1 MRFKFYHYI
10 SGISFLAFLG
20 FLLAE
25 SQVKE
30 ALYQPRESQSSTP
43 TGIAGYMEYI
53 NSMRA
58 NEITGEVTL
67 ADIQKA
73 ENELKALSTNK
84 TNSITWE
91 SRGPDNK
98 GGRTRALVIDK
109 DNSSI
114 LYSGSVGGGLFKS
127 LNGGATWNYIGDP
140 QHNQSIVSITQ
151 TSTGDL
157 YVGTG
162 ELFQGYYGGGST
174 SSPQFAGKGVLKS
187 TDDGASWTELTPTLS
202 WASVPRIE
210 ADPSDPTGN
219 TIYAAT
225 TNGFKKTT
233 DGGTTWTS
241 PLGGNIWD
249 FAISP
254 TGKLFVNRNGNTMYS
269 TDGNNFTEIS
279 APIITSTSLP
289 RRASGRIRYAIS
301 PQDENYVYCVQ
312 TNGNALSAVYRSVDG
327 GSTWSKI
334 GQKSNNF
341 DPLCY
346 TNSGNPVSGN
356 FVCQGKYDLLF
367 SVSPHDKDL
376 IALGGITIWSWSLTQ
391 GWVQKTTTGGGAF
404 NPVYMHADVHDMV
417 FDPTDPNVI
426 YVVSDGGIAKSSD
439 GGNSWAE
446 RNKNYNSFTQ
456 FGVSVGRDKKILGG
470 GQDNG
475 TIYID
480 GVSFL
485 SPNSAV
491 DVGGGDGGYAEISW
505 LNPKVMF
512 FESQYGFYRNNDEG
526 GQATESFASPAMMLP
541 GSQQKRISNFMV
553 PMVLWE
559 TSEDLNSEDSV
570 TFELFPGLRS
580 MGYGDGIK
588 KTFSGK
594 INHSQSAVE
603 YLPGTFQLTAGG
615 VSASADAQGNINTS
629 EVTGF
634 FHPDSAY
641 FEVTFTS
648 APIAEVILTCDVFL
662 PIGSGLE
669 LSAAIGALPIDV
681 TTTSI
686 MNVGD
691 VLKVQDP
698 VQSMYFIGNA
708 SHSNATFPTMG
719 GIWMTREAHAFGT
732 TPEWW
737 QIAHL
742 GNGIYP
748 QYMKISAD
756 GNHLFVGTSE
766 GRLYRISNLQ
776 SARSLGDAHIDSVNK
791 LITVDLIET
800 FGSRNICGIDVD
812 PNNTSRVAVSLGN
825 YNNSNFVYYSNNALS
840 ANPTFSPKQGNL
852 PSVPAYSV
860 SFDKHNSNRLIV
872 GTEWGIFM
880 TDNLTAG
887 LPTYTEENNG
897 MVRVPVFEIEQ
908 YRTELNF
915 DSTAAGSIPTEG
927 EIFIATHGRGYYSTS
942 STQVQTTVGSDESEI
957 EDNQLALGI
966 YPNPSSNEINVPV
979 VSGDLQI
986 NLRNFNG
993 SIVRRIDMRRV
1004 PNGLQKISI
1013 DVSDIPSG
1021 NYLITRLQNGNT
1033 LSEIIVIQ

>member
-1 MRFKFYHYI
+1 MQFKFYHYI

-20 FLLAE
+20 FFLTE

-30 ALYQPRESQSSTP
+30 ARYQPRESQSFST
-43 TGIAGYMEYI
+43 TGIAGYAEHI
-53 NSMRA
+53 HAMRA

-73 ENELKALSTNK
+73 ESELKTLNINK
-84 TNSITWE
+84 TNSINWE
-91 SRGPDNK
+91 SRGPDNM

-109 DNSSI
+109 DNSNV
-114 LYSGSVGGGLFKS
+114 LYTGSVGGGLFKS
-127 LNGGATWNYIGDP
+127 VNGGSTWNYIGDP

-151 TSTGDL
+151 TSSGDL
-157 YVGTG
+157 YAGTG
-162 ELFQGYYGGGST
+162 EKFLGYYGGGST
-174 SSPQFAGKGVLKS
+174 STPKFEGKGILKS
-187 TDDGASWTELTPTLS
+187 TDAGASWTELTSTGS

-241 PLGGNIWD
+241 PLGGSIWD

-269 TDGNNFTEIS
+269 TDGSNFTEIS
-279 APIITSTSLP
+279 APIITATSLP
-289 RRASGRIRYAIS
+289 RRGSGRIRYAIS

-312 TNGNALSAVYRSVDG
+312 TNGSKLSAVYRSVDG

-334 GQKSNNF
+334 GERSNNF

-346 TNSGNPVSGN
+346 TNIGGSSGNLT
-356 FVCQGKYDLLF
+356 CQGIYDLLF

-376 IALGGITIWSWSLTQ
+376 ICLGGITIWSWSSTT
-391 GWVQKTTTGGGAF
+391 GWVQRTTNYGGPQ
-404 NPVYMHADVHDMV
+404 NPIYVHADVHDMV
-417 FDPTDPNVI
+417 FDPTNPNVA
-426 YVVSDGGIAKSSD
+426 YVVSDGGISKTSN
-439 GGNSWAE
+439 GGFTWAE

-456 FGVSVGRDKKILGG
+456 YGISIGRDKKILGG

-475 TIYID
+475 TVYID
-480 GVSFL
+480 GVSLL

-491 DVGGGDGGYAEISW
+491 DVMGGDGGFSEISW

-512 FESQYGFYRNNDEG
+512 FETQNGEFYRNNDEG
-526 GQATESFASPAMMLP
+526 NQATESFSSALMNLPA
-541 GSQQKRISNFMV
+541 SQQKDISGWMV

-559 TSEDLNSEDSV
+559 TSEDQNSEDSV

-594 INHSQSAVE
+594 INHSQSTVE

-615 VSASADAQGNINTS
+615 VSASADAQGNINSS
-629 EVTGF
+629 EVSGF

-648 APIAEVILTCDVFL
+648 APIAEIILTCDVFL
-662 PIGSGLE
+662 PAGSDLK
-669 LSAAIGALPIDV
+669 LTSAIGALPLDV

-691 VLKVQDP
+691 ILKVQDP

-719 GIWMTREAHAFGT
+719 GIWMTRGAHAFGT

-756 GNHLFVGTSE
+756 GNHLFVGTSS

-776 SARSLGDAHIDSVNK
+776 SARSQGDAHIDSANK

-800 FGSRNICGIDVD
+800 FGSRYICGIDVD
-812 PNNTSRVAVSLGN
+812 PNNTSRVVVSLGN
-825 YNNSNFVYYSNNALS
+825 YGNTNYIFYSNNALS

-852 PSVPAYSV
+852 PTVPAYSV
-860 SFDKHNSNRLIV
+860 SFDKSNSNRLIV

-880 TDNLTAG
+880 TDNLTSG
-887 LPTYTEENNG
+887 LPSYTEENNG

-908 YRTELNF
+908 YRTEYNY
-915 DSTAAGSIPTEG
+915 DSTAAGSSPTEG
-927 EIFIATHGRGYYSTS
+927 ELFIATHGQGYYSTS
-942 STQVQTTVGSDESEI
+942 STQVQRPVGSDESEMN
-957 EDNQLALGI
+957 DNQLALGF
-966 YPNPSSNEINVPV
+966 YPNPSADEINVPV

-986 NLRNFNG
+986 NLRNLNG
-993 SIVRRIDMRRV
+993 SIVRRIDMRIV
-1004 PNGLQKISI
+1004 ANGLEKISV

-1021 NYLITRLQNGNT
+1021 NYVITRIQNGET
-1033 LSEIIVIQ
+1033 VSEIIVIQ

>member
-1 MRFKFYHYI
+1 
-10 SGISFLAFLG
+10 
-20 FLLAE
+20 
-25 SQVKE
+25 
-30 ALYQPRESQSSTP
+30 
-43 TGIAGYMEYI
+43 
-53 NSMRA
+53 
-58 NEITGEVTL
+58 
-67 ADIQKA
+67 
-73 ENELKALSTNK
+73 
-84 TNSITWE
+84 
-91 SRGPDNK
+91 
-98 GGRTRALVIDK
+98 
-109 DNSSI
+109 
-114 LYSGSVGGGLFKS
+114 
-127 LNGGATWNYIGDP
+127 
-140 QHNQSIVSITQ
+140 
-151 TSTGDL
+151 
-157 YVGTG
+157 
-162 ELFQGYYGGGST
+162 
-174 SSPQFAGKGVLKS
+174 
-187 TDDGASWTELTPTLS
+187 
-202 WASVPRIE
+202 
-210 ADPSDPTGN
+210 
-219 TIYAAT
+219 
-225 TNGFKKTT
+225 
-233 DGGTTWTS
+233 
-241 PLGGNIWD
+241 
-249 FAISP
+249 
-254 TGKLFVNRNGNTMYS
+254 
-269 TDGNNFTEIS
+269 
-279 APIITSTSLP
+279 
-289 RRASGRIRYAIS
+289 
-301 PQDENYVYCVQ
+301 
-312 TNGNALSAVYRSVDG
+312 
-327 GSTWSKI
+327 
-334 GQKSNNF
+334 
-341 DPLCY
+341 
-346 TNSGNPVSGN
+346 
-356 FVCQGKYDLLF
+356 
-367 SVSPHDKDL
+367 
-376 IALGGITIWSWSLTQ
+376 
-391 GWVQKTTTGGGAF
+391 
-404 NPVYMHADVHDMV
+404 
-417 FDPTDPNVI
+417 
-426 YVVSDGGIAKSSD
+426 
-439 GGNSWAE
+439 
-446 RNKNYNSFTQ
+446 
-456 FGVSVGRDKKILGG
+456 
-470 GQDNG
+470 
-475 TIYID
+475 
-480 GVSFL
+480 
-485 SPNSAV
+485 
-491 DVGGGDGGYAEISW
+491 
-505 LNPKVMF
+505 
-512 FESQYGFYRNNDEG
+512 
-526 GQATESFASPAMMLP
+526 MMLP

-840 ANPTFSPKQGNL
+840 ANPTFSSKQGNL